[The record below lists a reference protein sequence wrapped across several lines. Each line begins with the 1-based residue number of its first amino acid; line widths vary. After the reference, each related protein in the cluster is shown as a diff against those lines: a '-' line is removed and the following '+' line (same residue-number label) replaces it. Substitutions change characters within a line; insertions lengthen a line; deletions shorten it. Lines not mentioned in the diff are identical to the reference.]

1 MHSIS
6 FNMETTL
13 HNVNGDIDLMI
24 SIAEIVMED
33 LPELV
38 RRLRVAGD
46 QSDWLNVQ
54 QGAHAIRGM
63 AANLVAQP
71 LTNLASRLECLG
83 ESDQVLI
90 HEAVDTIDRI
100 ADLTRKA
107 LRIEINRWRSTM

>member
-54 QGAHAIRGM
+54 QGSTNSADGRKFGCSTADQFGKSLGM
-63 AANLVAQP
+63 F
-71 LTNLASRLECLG
+71 G
-83 ESDQVLI
+83 
-90 HEAVDTIDRI
+90 
-100 ADLTRKA
+100 
-107 LRIEINRWRSTM
+107 